1 MAAHRLAHFPIVI
14 SVAEDTAA
22 ALAIWQKQ
30 TNILLGA
37 GGLAALTVAIMI
49 FLIVRQ
55 RQASIRSSRGKRSAR
70 YGPQQY
76 VARL

>member
-1 MAAHRLAHFPIVI
+1 M
-14 SVAEDTAA
+14 DTGA

-55 RQASIRSSRGKRSAR
+55 QAGT
-70 YGPQQY
+70 
-76 VARL
+76 